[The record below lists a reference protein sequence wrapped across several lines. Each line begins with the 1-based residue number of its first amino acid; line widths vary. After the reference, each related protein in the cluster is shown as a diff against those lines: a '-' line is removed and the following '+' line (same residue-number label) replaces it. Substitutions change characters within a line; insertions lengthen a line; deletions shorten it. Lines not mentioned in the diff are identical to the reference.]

1 MEFPRVLLGDDHSL
15 IVGGIRRIL
24 ATEVEVVGTAKDGRE
39 LVDAA
44 LRLKPDVAIVDIG
57 MPVLNGVDAA
67 REIGRKLPGTR
78 VIFLTMHDE
87 RIYVAEAMKTG
98 ARGYLL
104 KSSAE
109 EELLIAIREV
119 MAGRRYI
126 TPLIPRETLDAAKPG
141 PRGENVQGAELSAR
155 QKQVLQL
162 IAQGRTAK
170 EIAGTL
176 NLSVRTAEFHK
187 YNIMRKLGLHN
198 TAELTKYAMRKGL
211 IALA

>member
-1 MEFPRVLLGDDHSL
+1 MGRPRVLLADDHPL
-15 IVGGIRRIL
+15 IMGGIRRIL
-24 ATEVEVVGTAKDGRE
+24 APEVELVGIAKDGRE

-44 LRLKPDVAIVDIG
+44 LRLKPDIAIVDIG
-57 MPVLNGVDAA
+57 MPVLNGIDAV
-67 REIGRKLPGTR
+67 REIGKQLPGTR

-87 RIYVAEAMKTG
+87 AIYVVEAMKAG

-126 TPLIPRETLDAAKPG
+126 TPLIPRTTWEVAKPG
-141 PRGENVQGAELSAR
+141 QQGEEVRGAELSAR
-155 QKQVLQL
+155 QRQVLQL

-170 EIAGTL
+170 EIAGIL
-176 NLSVRTAEFHK
+176 HLSVKTAEFHK

-198 TAELTKYAMRKGL
+198 TAELTKYAMQKGL
-211 IALA
+211 ITLV

>member
-1 MEFPRVLLGDDHSL
+1 MGLPRVLLADDHPL
-15 IVGGIRRIL
+15 IIGGIRRIL
-24 ATEVEVVGTAKDGRE
+24 TTEVEVVGTAKNGRE

-44 LRLKPDVAIVDIG
+44 LRLKPDIAIVDIG
-57 MPVLNGVDAA
+57 MPVLNGIDAA
-67 REIGRKLPGTR
+67 REIRKKLPGTR
-78 VIFLTMHDE
+78 VIFLHDE
-87 RIYVAEAMKTG
+87 KIYVGEAMKAG

-126 TPLIPRETLDAAKPG
+126 TPLIPRAILDAATPRR
-141 PRGENVQGAELSAR
+141 RGENVQSADLSPR

-170 EIAGTL
+170 EIARIL
-176 NLSVRTAEFHK
+176 NLSVKTAEFHK
-187 YNIMRKLGLHN
+187 YNIMRKLALHN
-198 TAELTKYAMRKGL
+198 TAELTKYAMQKGL
-211 IALA
+211 ITLA

>member
-1 MEFPRVLLGDDHSL
+1 
-15 IVGGIRRIL
+15 
-24 ATEVEVVGTAKDGRE
+24 
-39 LVDAA
+39 
-44 LRLKPDVAIVDIG
+44 
-57 MPVLNGVDAA
+57 
-67 REIGRKLPGTR
+67 
-78 VIFLTMHDE
+78 MHDE
-87 RIYVAEAMKTG
+87 RIYVTEAMKTG

-126 TPLIPRETLDAAKPG
+126 TPLIPRATLEVAKPG
-141 PRGENVQGAELSAR
+141 RHGENERRELSAR

-170 EIAGTL
+170 EIAGIL
-176 NLSVRTAEFHK
+176 HLSVKTAEFHK

-198 TAELTKYAMRKGL
+198 TAELTKYAMQQGL
-211 IALA
+211 ITLA

>member
-1 MEFPRVLLGDDHSL
+1 MERPRVLLADDHSL
-15 IVGGIRRIL
+15 IMGGIRRIL
-24 ATEVEVVGTAKDGRE
+24 ASEVELVGIAKDGRE

-44 LRLKPDVAIVDIG
+44 CLLKPDIAIVDIG
-57 MPVLNGVDAA
+57 MPVLNGIDAV
-67 REIGRKLPGTR
+67 REIGKEVPGTR

-87 RIYVAEAMKTG
+87 TIYVTEAMKTG

-126 TPLIPRETLDAAKPG
+126 TPLIPRATLEVGKPG
-141 PRGENVQGAELSAR
+141 RQGESERRAELSAR

-162 IAQGRTAK
+162 IAEGRTAK
-170 EIAGTL
+170 EIAGIL
-176 NLSVRTAEFHK
+176 HLSVKTAEFHK

-198 TAELTKYAMRKGL
+198 TAELTKYAMQQGL
-211 IALA
+211 ITLA

>member
-1 MEFPRVLLGDDHSL
+1 MGLPRVLLADDHPL
-15 IVGGIRRIL
+15 IIGGIRRIL
-24 ATEVEVVGTAKDGRE
+24 TTEVEVVGTAKDGRE

-44 LRLKPDVAIVDIG
+44 LRLKPDIAIVDIG
-57 MPVLNGVDAA
+57 MPVLNGIDAA
-67 REIGRKLPGTR
+67 REIKKKLPGTR
-78 VIFLTMHDE
+78 VIFLHDE
-87 RIYVAEAMKTG
+87 KIYVGEAMKTG
-98 ARGYLL
+98 ACGYLL

-126 TPLIPRETLDAAKPG
+126 TPLIPPSTLEATKPG
-141 PRGENVQGAELSAR
+141 QRGENGLGDELSAR

-170 EIAGTL
+170 EIAGIL
-176 NLSVRTAEFHK
+176 SLSVKTAEFHK

-211 IALA
+211 ITLA

>member
-1 MEFPRVLLGDDHSL
+1 MLADDHPL
-15 IVGGIRRIL
+15 IMGGIRRIL
-24 ATEVEVVGTAKDGRE
+24 APEVELVGTAKDGRE

-44 LRLKPDVAIVDIG
+44 LRLKPDIAIVDIG
-57 MPVLNGVDAA
+57 MPVLNGIEAV
-67 REIGRKLPGTR
+67 REIGKQLPGTR

-87 RIYVAEAMKTG
+87 GIYVVEAMKAS

-126 TPLIPRETLDAAKPG
+126 TPLIPRTTLEVARPG
-141 PRGENVQGAELSAR
+141 QQGENVRGAELSAR

-170 EIAGTL
+170 EIAGIL
-176 NLSVRTAEFHK
+176 HLSVKTAEFHK

-198 TAELTKYAMRKGL
+198 TAELTKYAMQKGL
-211 IALA
+211 ITLA